1 MRNFYASKGTWQTL
15 YKILKRFMR
24 SYGRK
29 MSIGI
34 MMSAITLVCGLA
46 LLGLSGWFITASSLA
61 GLTVATALAFDVF
74 IPSATIRFLALA
86 RTASRY
92 GERLTTHDA
101 TLSVLADLRVQL
113 FKGWAASKQAAG
125 RLLKRPTQ
133 LLFRLTVDV
142 DALDGLYLR
151 VLVPITASLIVTVLA
166 GIALGLWITPVLG
179 AALVVWLVLIG
190 LVVPV
195 LVSLKAQRAARM
207 KSYALESLRARS
219 IDLIAG
225 QTDLLMTNQ
234 IEKQCTLIMKAD
246 QFLSEADQKMN
257 KLEVLLGF
265 VQGLA
270 STLLLAGTLLICA
283 ILTQSL
289 VLGVPM
295 VAFALLLV
303 FAIFEPF
310 IPIRRAAIEFGRIL
324 FAAKRLAPQ
333 LDEQPTTLLQSYDQL
348 SDRQILKISQVSFA
362 YPKTDRQILNNI
374 NLELYQGQRIA
385 LVGYSGSGKSTLLS
399 LISKELVPDT
409 GTVASTRFSI
419 LTQQTELF
427 QDSLKGNLLLANPA
441 ATEQQLWDALE
452 NAGLA
457 DTVKQLPDGLNTWLG
472 EGGLGFSKGQARR
485 LALARLLLREA
496 PLWLLDEP
504 TEGLDAQTADDVL
517 TRLLIKSE
525 QKSLLIATHLQ
536 REAKLADI
544 IFVIDNHKG
553 NRLFYKNTVDYKF
566 IYNQL
571 KTQ

>member
-1 MRNFYASKGTWQTL
+1 MRNFYASKGSWQTL
-15 YKILKRFMR
+15 CAVFKLFMR
-24 SYGRK
+24 SHGKK
-29 MSIGI
+29 MLLGVI
-34 MMSAITLVCGLA
+34 MSTITLVCGLA
-46 LLGLSGWFITASSLA
+46 LLGLSGWFITASSIA
-61 GLTVATALAFDVF
+61 GLTIATALAFDVF

-92 GERLTTHDA
+92 GERLATHDA

-113 FKGWAASKQAAG
+113 FKGWAASKQAAE
-125 RLLKRPTQ
+125 RLLKCPTQ

-151 VLVPITASLIVTVLA
+151 VLVPVTASLIVTILA
-166 GIALGLWITPVLG
+166 GIALGLWVTPVLG
-179 AALVVWLVLIG
+179 ASLIIWLVLVG

-195 LVSLKAQRAARM
+195 FVSLKAQQAARM

-234 IEKQCTLIMKAD
+234 IEKQCSLIMKAD

-265 VQGLA
+265 VQGVA

-283 ILTQSL
+283 TLTQSL

-303 FAIFEPF
+303 LAIFEPF
-310 IPIRRAAIEFGRIL
+310 IPLRRAAIEFGRIL
-324 FAAKRLAPQ
+324 FAAKRLTVQ
-333 LDEQPTTLLQSYDQL
+333 LDEPSTTLLQENNQL
-348 SDRQILKISQVSFA
+348 PDNQVLKISQLYFS
-362 YPKTDRQILNNI
+362 YPETGQQILNNLS
-374 NLELYQGQRIA
+374 LELYQGQRIA

-399 LISKELVPDT
+399 LITKELTPDA
-409 GTVASTRFSI
+409 GIVESTRFSI

-427 QDSLKGNLLLANPA
+427 QDTLKSNLLLANPC
-441 ATEQQLWDALE
+441 ATEQQLWEALE
-452 NAGLA
+452 SAGLA
-457 DTVKQLPDGLNTWLG
+457 ETVKQLPDGLDTWLG

-485 LALARLLLREA
+485 LALARLLLRES

-504 TEGLDAQTADDVL
+504 TEGLDVQTADDVL

-525 QKSLLIATHLQ
+525 QKSALIATHLQ
-536 REAKLADI
+536 REAKWADI

-553 NRLFYKNTVDYKF
+553 NRLFYKNTEDYKF
-566 IYNQL
+566 ILNQL